1 MLEWP
6 HGSCCQRATHLG
18 TCAAWLR
25 TAARH
30 AQPHRP
36 TSLSA
41 WAQLSDGVRQVLWQ
55 GFLPASGSS
64 CLLILHIPA
73 LRVSWQQVLE
83 GLAQWAG
90 ALAQP
95 RARTAVLGLFAAV
108 GTVLHAEGRRRL
120 VRAQGRLVS
129 GMPATP
135 VGTGLLAATP
145 ICPRRPARA
154 GADAPVRARACRGVR
169 RGRAE
174 SGPALTALSG
184 RSPHRCLEALLD
196 APPQARRAAKAPAV
210 APAPLAEAPPATLL
224 TALLRQSG
232 RSWWRSSRPRPA
244 RRPGRTCTRSAP
256 PTWMRCCRTST
267 SSRSTRALAARAP
280 AAPPRVLP
288 RGSGRARSGTMGGRE
303 GATWSGAQQRRD
315 HAVVVLYFNGVLH
328 MGSA

>member
-1 MLEWP
+1 MLEWA
-6 HGSCCQRATHLG
+6 HGLGCQRATHLG

-30 AQPHRP
+30 AQPRRP

-120 VRAQGRLVS
+120 VRAQGRLVPGRHHS
-129 GMPATP
+129 MPVTP
-135 VGTGLLAATP
+135 LCGACGHSHPAPADLPEQEQMRLSA
-145 ICPRRPARA
+145 RGPARA
-154 GADAPVRARACRGVR
+154 C
-169 RGRAE
+169 
-174 SGPALTALSG
+174 
-184 RSPHRCLEALLD
+184 
-196 APPQARRAAKAPAV
+196 
-210 APAPLAEAPPATLL
+210 
-224 TALLRQSG
+224 
-232 RSWWRSSRPRPA
+232 
-244 RRPGRTCTRSAP
+244 
-256 PTWMRCCRTST
+256 
-267 SSRSTRALAARAP
+267 AAR
-280 AAPPRVLP
+280 L
-288 RGSGRARSGTMGGRE
+288 G
-303 GATWSGAQQRRD
+303 
-315 HAVVVLYFNGVLH
+315 N
-328 MGSA
+328 